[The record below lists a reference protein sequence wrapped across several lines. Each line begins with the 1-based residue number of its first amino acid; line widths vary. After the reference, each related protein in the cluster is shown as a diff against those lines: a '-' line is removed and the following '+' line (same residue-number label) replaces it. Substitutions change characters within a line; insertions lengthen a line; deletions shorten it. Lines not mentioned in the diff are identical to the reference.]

1 LSINESSTLELLQSK
16 FTPDQIKILNVAV
29 SLFKIT
35 VPSLKD
41 ERGYNRID
49 ACLFKY
55 MLIQGFTEFTIYNL
69 EWIRRKLLCYF
80 KQIRQLGVSPDF
92 LQRPIADKA
101 VYGWKVLADSRF
113 TGVKLVIDKEAHF
126 TFKWYSL
133 KWHKGSQIQ
142 VVLERS
148 EGLKMLTE
156 QGSFCKTLQDA
167 QGCKIQVLFCP
178 NDCEKLLT
186 KFGITG
192 ITGQ

>member
-1 LSINESSTLELLQSK
+1 MNESSTLELLQSK
-16 FTPDQIKILNVAV
+16 FTPNQIKVLKVAV
-29 SLFKIT
+29 ELFKKT

-55 MLIQGFTEFTIYNL
+55 MLTQGFTEFTIYNL
-69 EWIRRKLLCYF
+69 EWIRRKLLCYS
-80 KQIRQLGVSPDF
+80 KQIQQLGFSPDF
-92 LQRPIADKA
+92 LQSPITDKA

-113 TGVKLVIDKEAHF
+113 VGVKLVIDKEAHF

-148 EGLKMLTE
+148 EGLKMLIE

-167 QGCKIQVLFCP
+167 QDCKIQVLFCP
-178 NDCEKLLT
+178 NDSEKFLA